1 MDIVGGAREP
11 VVWEIGVAGASA
23 PRISVPRIGVMAQTF
38 AAVSLTGEDR
48 VWIDAGGGIHV
59 LDRTHGGAFQEVHR
73 LACGRAVSPEAWAW
87 MRSQCGSEPDRDDG
101 MNPGW
106 QFVEYAKHVLGWAR
120 VTVNVWACS
129 TEIALEFD
137 DDALTESA
145 AKSMLALMR
154 FVEKNAPKPV
164 IVTDDF
170 GHTGQEIGQTLREY
184 RLLLGGAPAHRG
196 ERPTKPVTAPA
207 ATVWS
212 EPATTL
218 H

>member
-1 MDIVGGAREP
+1 
-11 VVWEIGVAGASA
+11 
-23 PRISVPRIGVMAQTF
+23 MAQTF

-87 MRSQCGSEPDRDDG
+87 MRSRCGSEPDRDDG

-120 VTVNVWACS
+120 VTVNVWVCS

-145 AKSMLALMR
+145 ARSMVALMR

-184 RLLLGGAPAHRG
+184 RLLLNPARHGEHRSQSALAEAP
-196 ERPTKPVTAPA
+196 
-207 ATVWS
+207 ATVW
-212 EPATTL
+212 PAAMPTR